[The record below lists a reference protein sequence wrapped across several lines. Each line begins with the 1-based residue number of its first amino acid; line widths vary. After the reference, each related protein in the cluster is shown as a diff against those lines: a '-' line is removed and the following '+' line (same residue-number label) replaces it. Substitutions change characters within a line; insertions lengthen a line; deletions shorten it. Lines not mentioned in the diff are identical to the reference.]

1 MTTAAYQGE
10 PGSNSATAARAL
22 YPEGDEL
29 ACTSFEQAL
38 EAVTL
43 GAADVAVIPVDNS
56 AAGRVADVHHLL
68 PETGLFI
75 VAEYFLAI
83 RFDLMGVPGATL
95 DQVECVRSH
104 VHALGQCRKVLREG
118 GWRTRVSDDTAGAAR
133 EVAEL
138 GDPRHAALAPPA
150 AARLYGLDVL
160 RPEVEDDPDN
170 TTRFVVLSRDAA
182 PTPHTG
188 EPTMTSLFFCVRN
201 IPIRF
206 DLMGVP
212 GATLDQVEC
221 VRSHVHALGQ
231 CRKVLREGGWR
242 TRVSDDTAGAAREV
256 AELGDPRHAALA
268 PPAAARLY
276 GLDVLRPEVEDD
288 PDNTTRFVV
297 LSRDAAPTPHTGEPT
312 MTSLFFCVRNIP
324 SALYKALGGF
334 ASSGVNLTKIES
346 YQMGA
351 GLNPSRFYVEIEGH
365 PDEER
370 VALALHELRFYSTEV
385 RTLGVYPAHPHRLK
399 N

>member
-10 PGSNSATAARAL
+10 PGSNSATAAAAL
-22 YPEGDEL
+22 YPGAEGMP
-29 ACTSFEQAL
+29 CTSFEQAL
-38 EAVTL
+38 DAVTL
-43 GAADVAVIPVDNS
+43 GTADIAVIPVDNS

-68 PETGLFI
+68 PESGLFI

-95 DQVECVRSH
+95 EEVECVRSH
-104 VHALGQCRKVLREG
+104 VHALGQCRKVVREG
-118 GWRTRVSDDTAGAAR
+118 GWRTLVSDDTAGAAR

-160 RPEVEDDPDN
+160 RSEVEDDPDN
-170 TTRFVVLSRDAA
+170 TTRFVVLSR
-182 PTPHTG
+182 
-188 EPTMTSLFFCVRN
+188 E
-201 IPIRF
+201 
-206 DLMGVP
+206 
-212 GATLDQVEC
+212 
-221 VRSHVHALGQ
+221 
-231 CRKVLREGGWR
+231 
-242 TRVSDDTAGAAREV
+242 
-256 AELGDPRHAALA
+256 AAL
-268 PPAAARLY
+268 PPY
-276 GLDVLRPEVEDD
+276 
-288 PDNTTRFVV
+288 
-297 LSRDAAPTPHTGEPT
+297 TGEPT

-346 YQMGA
+346 YQLGA

-370 VALALHELRFYSTEV
+370 VALALHELRFFSSEV
-385 RTLGVYPAHPHRLK
+385 RILGVYPAHPHRLAH
-399 N
+399 

>member
-1 MTTAAYQGE
+1 VTTAAYQGE

-22 YPEGDEL
+22 FPDGREL
-29 ACTSFEQAL
+29 PCTSFEQAL
-38 EAVTL
+38 DAVTL

-68 PETGLFI
+68 PESGLFI

-83 RFDLMGVPGATL
+83 RFDLMGVPGAAL

-104 VHALGQCRKVLREG
+104 VHALGQCRKILREG
-118 GWRTRVSDDTAGAAR
+118 GWRTLVSDDTAGAAR

-150 AARLYGLDVL
+150 AAELYGLDVL

-182 PTPHTG
+182 FAARTG
-188 EPTMTSLFFCVRN
+188 EPM
-201 IPIRF
+201 
-206 DLMGVP
+206 
-212 GATLDQVEC
+212 
-221 VRSHVHALGQ
+221 
-231 CRKVLREGGWR
+231 
-242 TRVSDDTAGAAREV
+242 
-256 AELGDPRHAALA
+256 
-268 PPAAARLY
+268 
-276 GLDVLRPEVEDD
+276 
-288 PDNTTRFVV
+288 
-297 LSRDAAPTPHTGEPT
+297 

-346 YQMGA
+346 YQVGA

-365 PDEER
+365 PDDER
-370 VALALHELRFYSTEV
+370 VALALHELRFFSSEV
-385 RTLGVYPAHPHRLK
+385 RILGVYPAHPHRAQS
-399 N
+399 

>member
-22 YPEGDEL
+22 FPEAREL
-29 ACTSFEQAL
+29 PCTSFEQAL
-38 EAVTL
+38 DAVTL
-43 GAADVAVIPVDNS
+43 GAADIAVIPVDNS

-68 PETGLFI
+68 PESGLFI

-104 VHALGQCRKVLREG
+104 VHALGQCRKILREG
-118 GWRTRVSDDTAGAAR
+118 GWRTLVSDDTAGAAR

-150 AARLYGLDVL
+150 AAELYGLDVL
-160 RPEVEDDPDN
+160 RAEVEDDPDN

-182 PTPHTG
+182 
-188 EPTMTSLFFCVRN
+188 F
-201 IPIRF
+201 
-206 DLMGVP
+206 
-212 GATLDQVEC
+212 A
-221 VRSHVHALGQ
+221 
-231 CRKVLREGGWR
+231 
-242 TRVSDDTAGAAREV
+242 
-256 AELGDPRHAALA
+256 
-268 PPAAARLY
+268 
-276 GLDVLRPEVEDD
+276 
-288 PDNTTRFVV
+288 
-297 LSRDAAPTPHTGEPT
+297 PHTGEPT

-365 PDEER
+365 PDDER
-370 VALALHELRFYSTEV
+370 VALALHELRFFSTEV
-385 RTLGVYPAHPHRLK
+385 RILGVYPAHPHRARS
-399 N
+399 

>member
-1 MTTAAYQGE
+1 MMVVAYQGE

-22 YPEGDEL
+22 YPESRGL

-38 EAVTL
+38 DAVTL
-43 GAADVAVIPVDNS
+43 GTAEVAVIPVDNS

-83 RFDLMGVPGATL
+83 RFDLMAVPGTSL

-118 GWRTRVSDDTAGAAR
+118 GWRTLISDDTAGAAR

-160 RPEVEDDPDN
+160 RPAVEDDPDN
-170 TTRFVVLSRDAA
+170 TTRFVVLSRDA
-182 PTPHTG
+182 
-188 EPTMTSLFFCVRN
+188 SLS
-201 IPIRF
+201 PS
-206 DLMGVP
+206 
-212 GATLDQVEC
+212 T
-221 VRSHVHALGQ
+221 
-231 CRKVLREGGWR
+231 
-242 TRVSDDTAGAAREV
+242 DD
-256 AELGDPRHAALA
+256 
-268 PPAAARLY
+268 
-276 GLDVLRPEVEDD
+276 
-288 PDNTTRFVV
+288 
-297 LSRDAAPTPHTGEPT
+297 PT

-334 ASSGVNLTKIES
+334 ASSAVNLTKIES
-346 YQMGA
+346 YQLGA

-365 PDEER
+365 PDEPR
-370 VALALHELRFYSTEV
+370 VALALQELRFFSSEV
-385 RTLGVYPAHPHRLK
+385 RVLGVYPAHPHRLGDRVS
-399 N
+399 

>member
-22 YPEGDEL
+22 FPDGREL
-29 ACTSFEQAL
+29 PCTGFEQAL
-38 EAVTL
+38 DAVTL

-68 PETGLFI
+68 PESGLFI

-83 RFDLMGVPGATL
+83 RFDLMGVPGTTL
-95 DQVECVRSH
+95 DDIECVRSH
-104 VHALGQCRKVLREG
+104 VHALGQCRKILREG
-118 GWRTRVSDDTAGAAR
+118 GWRTLVSDDTAGAAR
-133 EVAEL
+133 EVAAL

-150 AARLYGLDVL
+150 AADLYGLDVL

-182 PTPHTG
+182 
-188 EPTMTSLFFCVRN
+188 
-201 IPIRF
+201 
-206 DLMGVP
+206 
-212 GATLDQVEC
+212 
-221 VRSHVHALGQ
+221 
-231 CRKVLREGGWR
+231 
-242 TRVSDDTAGAAREV
+242 
-256 AELGDPRHAALA
+256 
-268 PPAAARLY
+268 
-276 GLDVLRPEVEDD
+276 
-288 PDNTTRFVV
+288 FV
-297 LSRDAAPTPHTGEPT
+297 PHTGEPT

-351 GLNPSRFYVEIEGH
+351 GFNPSRFYVEIEGH
-365 PDEER
+365 PDDER
-370 VALALHELRFYSTEV
+370 VALALHELRFFSSEV
-385 RTLGVYPAHPHRLK
+385 RVLGVYPAHPHRVSS
-399 N
+399 

>member
-10 PGSNSATAARAL
+10 PGSNSATAARTL
-22 YPEGDEL
+22 FPGGL
-29 ACTSFEQAL
+29 QLPCTSFEQAL
-38 EAVTL
+38 DAVTL

-68 PETGLFI
+68 PESGLFI

-83 RFDLMGVPGATL
+83 RFDLMGVPGATFE
-95 DQVECVRSH
+95 QVEWVRSH
-104 VHALGQCRKVLREG
+104 VHALGQCRKILREG
-118 GWRTRVSDDTAGAAR
+118 GWRTLVSDDTAGAAR

-150 AARLYGLDVL
+150 AAELYGLDVL

-170 TTRFVVLSRDAA
+170 TTRFVVLSKDAVFA
-182 PTPHTG
+182 P
-188 EPTMTSLFFCVRN
+188 F
-201 IPIRF
+201 
-206 DLMGVP
+206 
-212 GATLDQVEC
+212 
-221 VRSHVHALGQ
+221 
-231 CRKVLREGGWR
+231 
-242 TRVSDDTAGAAREV
+242 TA
-256 AELGDPRHAALA
+256 
-268 PPAAARLY
+268 
-276 GLDVLRPEVEDD
+276 
-288 PDNTTRFVV
+288 
-297 LSRDAAPTPHTGEPT
+297 EPT

-365 PDEER
+365 PDDER
-370 VALALHELRFYSTEV
+370 VALALHELRFFSSEV
-385 RTLGVYPAHPHRLK
+385 RVLGVYPAHPHRVK
-399 N
+399 S

>member
-22 YPEGDEL
+22 FPDGREL
-29 ACTSFEQAL
+29 PCTSFEQAL
-38 EAVTL
+38 DAVTL

-68 PETGLFI
+68 PESGLFI

-83 RFDLMGVPGATL
+83 RFDLMGVPGATV

-104 VHALGQCRKVLREG
+104 VHALGQCRKILREG
-118 GWRTRVSDDTAGAAR
+118 GWRTLVSDDTAGAAR

-150 AARLYGLDVL
+150 AAELYGLDVL
-160 RPEVEDDPDN
+160 RAEVEDDPDN

-182 PTPHTG
+182 
-188 EPTMTSLFFCVRN
+188 F
-201 IPIRF
+201 
-206 DLMGVP
+206 
-212 GATLDQVEC
+212 A
-221 VRSHVHALGQ
+221 
-231 CRKVLREGGWR
+231 
-242 TRVSDDTAGAAREV
+242 
-256 AELGDPRHAALA
+256 
-268 PPAAARLY
+268 
-276 GLDVLRPEVEDD
+276 
-288 PDNTTRFVV
+288 
-297 LSRDAAPTPHTGEPT
+297 PHTGEPT

-365 PDEER
+365 PDDER
-370 VALALHELRFYSTEV
+370 VALALHELRFFSSEV
-385 RTLGVYPAHPHRLK
+385 RVLGVYPAHSHRAK
-399 N
+399 S